1 MEMESTIAALA
12 ALAQETRLSIFRA
25 LVRAHSPKDGEGG
38 LAAGDI
44 GETLD
49 VPPATL
55 SFHLK
60 EMFHAGLVTSRREGR
75 SIIYAM
81 TPARLGE
88 VLEFLTENL
97 FGDQA
102 GAWTAFFQTL
112 LEAFAAGG
120 GDPDRDGLQD
130 RDDNAA

>member
-1 MEMESTIAALA
+1 MDAREAAKVLA
-12 ALAQETRLSIFRA
+12 ALGHEGRLSIFRLLA
-25 LVRAHSPKDGEGG
+25 QAGPQGLPAGEVARRTSQLQNTASSNLGV
-38 LAAGDI
+38 LAN
-44 GETLD
+44 
-49 VPPATL
+49 V
-55 SFHLK
+55 
-60 EMFHAGLVTSRREGR
+60 GLVAGRREGR
-75 SIIYAM
+75 SIIYVM

-130 RDDNAA
+130 RNNNAA

>member
-1 MEMESTIAALA
+1 MDAREAAKVLA
-12 ALAQETRLSIFRA
+12 ALGHEGRLSIFRLLA
-25 LVRAHSPKDGEGG
+25 QAGPQGLPAGEVARRTSQLQNTASSNLGV
-38 LAAGDI
+38 LAN
-44 GETLD
+44 
-49 VPPATL
+49 V
-55 SFHLK
+55 
-60 EMFHAGLVTSRREGR
+60 GLVAGRREGR

-112 LEAFAAGG
+112 LEACAAGG

-130 RDDNAA
+130 RNHNAA

>member
-1 MEMESTIAALA
+1 MDAREAAKVLA
-12 ALAQETRLSIFRA
+12 ALGHEGRLSIFRLLA
-25 LVRAHSPKDGEGG
+25 QAGPQGLPAGEVARRTSQLQHTASSNLGV
-38 LAAGDI
+38 LAN
-44 GETLD
+44 
-49 VPPATL
+49 V
-55 SFHLK
+55 
-60 EMFHAGLVTSRREGR
+60 GLVAGRREGR